1 VERVRRATA
10 DDLDECAAL
19 LSRAR
24 DELAGKRGA
33 EQLLSVA
40 RADVAEW
47 WDAGP
52 DRVLLVGEFEDA
64 TVGFAAGRVGERR
77 VGTVDCCYVVPEA
90 RRVGVGGALM
100 AHLMQWFGDA
110 GCSEVDA
117 VALPGDRETKQLYE
131 SAGFTARLL
140 ILHRRLR

>member
-1 VERVRRATA
+1 MERVRRATA

-19 LSRAR
+19 LARAR
-24 DELAGKRGA
+24 DELVGKRGA
-33 EQLLSVA
+33 EQLLSVP
-40 RADVAEW
+40 RADVTRW

-52 DRVLLVGEFEDA
+52 DRILLVGEFEEA
-64 TVGFAAGRVGERR
+64 IVGFAAGRVGERG
-77 VGTVDCCYVVPEA
+77 VGTVDCCYVRPEA

-100 AHLMQWFGDA
+100 AGLMEWFADA

-117 VALPGDRETKQLYE
+117 AALPGDREAKQLYE

-140 ILHRRLR
+140 ILHRPLH

>member
-1 VERVRRATA
+1 MERVRRATA

-19 LSRAR
+19 LARAQ
-24 DELAGKRGA
+24 DELVGKRGA
-33 EQLLSVA
+33 EQLLGVG

-52 DRVLLVGEFEDA
+52 DRLLLVGEFEDA
-64 TVGFAAGRVGERR
+64 TVGLAAGRVGERG

-90 RRVGVGGALM
+90 RRVGVGGAL
-100 AHLMQWFGDA
+100 LTDLLTWFGDA

-117 VALPGDRETKQLYE
+117 AALPGDRQTKQLYE

>member
-1 VERVRRATA
+1 MERVRRATA

-19 LSRAR
+19 LARAR

-33 EQLLSVA
+33 AQLLA
-40 RADVAEW
+40 AGEADVTTW

-52 DRVLLVGEFEDA
+52 DRTLWVGEFGGA
-64 TVGFAAGRVGERR
+64 TVGLAAGRVGPGG
-77 VGTVDCCYVVPEA
+77 VGRVDCCYVRPEA

-100 AHLMQWFGDA
+100 EALVGWFRDA
-110 GCSEVDA
+110 GCSEVDGA
-117 VALPGDRETKQLYE
+117 ALPGDRETKQLYE

-140 ILHRRLR
+140 ILHRPLR